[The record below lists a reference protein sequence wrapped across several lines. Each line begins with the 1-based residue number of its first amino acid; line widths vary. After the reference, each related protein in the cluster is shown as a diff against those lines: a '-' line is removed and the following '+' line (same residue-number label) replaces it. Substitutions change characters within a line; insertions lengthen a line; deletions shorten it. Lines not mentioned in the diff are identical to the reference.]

1 MREAQARVDAA
12 GEAVARFEKGLG
24 SYDDCDAKIRAALT
38 AVGDAEPAAVTP
50 QHRQRL
56 AAMGSECET
65 LSQSARVAQSRL
77 QHRAKS
83 ASEREQLLRNRAT
96 GGHDFENIGH
106 AAAGG
111 TENTY
116 LDRERDSLQHTARD
130 VARMTEE
137 STAVLDA
144 LRSQRRRM
152 EGTAGK
158 LEGVLQGLGVSDQ
171 AIRQIRSMNAT
182 DAAIVAGGTALLI
195 LLMLYLWFA

>member
-1 MREAQARVDAA
+1 MREAQSRVDSAS
-12 GEAVARFEKGLG
+12 EAVARFEKGLG

-38 AVGDAEPAAVTP
+38 AVGDAEPDAVTP

-56 AAMGSECET
+56 AAMGSECEA
-65 LSQSARVAQSRL
+65 LSQSARTAQGRL
-77 QHRAKS
+77 QRRAQS
-83 ASEREQLLRNRAT
+83 ASEREQLLRNRTA
-96 GGHDFENIGH
+96 GQDFENIGH

-111 TENTY
+111 TENAY
-116 LDRERDSLQHTARD
+116 LDKERDSLQHTARD
-130 VARMTEE
+130 VARMNEE

-152 EGTAGK
+152 EGTGAK

-171 AIRQIRSMNAT
+171 AIRQIRSMNTT